1 MADTPSALYRLIEQK
16 LDGTLAEFIAARR
29 PTQSWRNIAAEL
41 TEKTGVEVSWETVR
55 GWFADR
61 IEIRTEVTVR

>member
-1 MADTPSALYRLIEQK
+1 MSETPSALYRLIEAQ
-16 LDGTLAEFIAARR
+16 LDGTLADFIAERR
-29 PTQSWRNIAAEL
+29 PHVPWRQLTAEL
-41 TEKTGVEVSWETVR
+41 TEKTGVEVSWESVR